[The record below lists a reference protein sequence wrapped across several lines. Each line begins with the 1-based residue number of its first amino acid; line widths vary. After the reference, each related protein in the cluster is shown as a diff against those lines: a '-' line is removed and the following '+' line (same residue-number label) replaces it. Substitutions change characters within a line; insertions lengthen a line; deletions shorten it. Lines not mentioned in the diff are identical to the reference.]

1 MHDLSITVIVCVI
14 AIFIIAIA
22 LFLSY
27 VIIMNDAFIIVLA
40 CLIHVL
46 AFMIRLFITTVED
59 GYVTFI
65 HVDITLICDDLQ
77 IIQNA
82 FYVFMSATRF
92 DDLNQHV
99 NPLFRHTNYFRVQQ
113 TIYR

>member
-1 MHDLSITVIVCVI
+1 MHDPSITVIICVI
-14 AIFIIAIA
+14 VIFIIVIA

-27 VIIMNDAFIIVLA
+27 VIIMNDAFTIVLV
-40 CLIHVL
+40 CLIRVF
-46 AFMIRLFITTVED
+46 AFTIRLFITTVVD

-65 HVDITLICDDLQ
+65 HVEITHIFDDLQ
-77 IIQNA
+77 IIQNV

-92 DDLNQHV
+92 DDFNQHA
-99 NPLFRHTNYFRVQQ
+99 NPLLSHTNYFIMQQ